1 MTTRYAQ
8 YIAEILNEASFI
20 TEHERDEV
28 AQLIEEFWKDYAMN
42 VWDFQNVASEII
54 NRGLPLSRGASREIL
69 AEMEKNLDSD
79 QGFNW
84 DTLHNAINKWLK
96 NISWSTLT
104 DEERASFNE
113 EACAWAVVINDKS
126 KPMEI
131 SETIPHRLHAKLKIS
146 LLDPSLSLLEAVE
159 FARGFSKAESSES
172 SAFVETRKVTLFA
185 LAIDLAESIDAE
197 EIGEYGQIVWDS
209 RDCEYCGKK
218 HDTPNFA
225 YHICMP
231 KISKSCCF
239 CGKTVHDDQAHFPH
253 AEDCP
258 GEGCDCDLIAH
269 PDCCSCDDSDIRT
282 CK

>member
-1 MTTRYAQ
+1 MTTRYAH

-28 AQLIEEFWKDYAMN
+28 AQLIEEFWKDYAMD
-42 VWDFQNVASEII
+42 VWDFENVASEII

-84 DTLHNAINKWLK
+84 DTLHNAINKWLG
-96 NISWSTLT
+96 NVSWSKMT
-104 DEERASFNE
+104 EEELASFNE
-113 EACAWAVVINDKS
+113 ETCAWAIVINDKN
-126 KPMEI
+126 KHVKI
-131 SETIPHRLHAKLKIS
+131 SETIAHRLHAKLEIS

-159 FARGFSKAESSES
+159 SARVVAKTEETD
-172 SAFVETRKVTLFA
+172 FVEARKVTLFA

-209 RDCEYCGKK
+209 RDCEYCGTK

-225 YHICMP
+225 YHICTP
-231 KISKSCCF
+231 K
-239 CGKTVHDDQAHFPH
+239 
-253 AEDCP
+253 E
-258 GEGCDCDLIAH
+258 
-269 PDCCSCDDSDIRT
+269 
-282 CK
+282 

>member
-1 MTTRYAQ
+1 MTTRYAP
-8 YIAEILNEASFI
+8 
-20 TEHERDEV
+20 DV
-28 AQLIEEFWKDYAMN
+28 AQKLVDELLISEDDQQKAFEIIEEFWKDYAMD

-96 NISWSTLT
+96 DVSWSKMT
-104 DEERASFNE
+104 DEELASFDE
-113 EACAWAVVINDKS
+113 ETCVWALVVNNKS
-126 KPMEI
+126 RPVEI
-131 SETIPHRLHAKLKIS
+131 SETIPHRLHAKLETS

-159 FARGFSKAESSES
+159 FARDVTKTED
-172 SAFVETRKVTLFA
+172 FVEARKVTLFA

-225 YHICMP
+225 YHICVP
-231 KISKSCCF
+231 K
-239 CGKTVHDDQAHFPH
+239 
-253 AEDCP
+253 E
-258 GEGCDCDLIAH
+258 
-269 PDCCSCDDSDIRT
+269 
-282 CK
+282 

>member
-1 MTTRYAQ
+1 MTTRYA
-8 YIAEILNEASFI
+8 S
-20 TEHERDEV
+20 DV
-28 AQLIEEFWKDYAMN
+28 AQKLVDELLISEDDQQKAFEIIEEFWKDYAMD

-96 NISWSTLT
+96 NVSWSKMT
-104 DEERASFNE
+104 DEELASFYE
-113 EACAWAVVINDKS
+113 ESCAWAVVINDKS
-126 KPMEI
+126 KPVEV
-131 SETIPHRLHAKLKIS
+131 SETIQHRLHAKLEIS

-159 FARGFSKAESSES
+159 FARDVAKADLPKALAFAES
-172 SAFVETRKVTLFA
+172 RNVTLFA

-209 RDCEYCGKK
+209 RDCEYCGTK

-225 YHICMP
+225 YHICTP
-231 KISKSCCF
+231 K
-239 CGKTVHDDQAHFPH
+239 
-253 AEDCP
+253 E
-258 GEGCDCDLIAH
+258 
-269 PDCCSCDDSDIRT
+269 
-282 CK
+282 